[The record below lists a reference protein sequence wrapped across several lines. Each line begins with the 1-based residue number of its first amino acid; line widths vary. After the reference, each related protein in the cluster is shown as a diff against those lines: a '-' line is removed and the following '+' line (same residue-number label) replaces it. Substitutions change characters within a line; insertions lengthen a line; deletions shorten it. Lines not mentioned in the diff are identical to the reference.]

1 MPRLTNGTWVLIA
14 DGEKALFL
22 ENHGDD
28 DYPLLQVFREEE
40 HENPPA
46 REQGSDRPGRL
57 SDGPSGHRSAVQE
70 TDWHR
75 LEKDRFAADL
85 ADILY
90 RQAHRGRFQQ
100 IVLVASPATL
110 GELRHHLHAE
120 VRDRVIAEIDK
131 TLTGHPVDR
140 IEQIVVQAMQA
151 A

>member
-28 DYPLLQVFREEE
+28 DYPFLQVFREEE

-46 REQGSDRPGRL
+46 REQGSDRPGRY
-57 SDGPSGHRSAVQE
+57 SDGPSVQRSAVQD

-75 LEKDRFAADL
+75 LEKERFAADL
-85 ADILY
+85 AGILY
-90 RQAHRGRFQQ
+90 RQAHRGRFKH
-100 IVLVASPATL
+100 IVLVAAPATL
-110 GELRHHLHAE
+110 GELRHHLHVE

-131 TLTGHPVDR
+131 TLTGHPVDQ
-140 IEQIVVQAMQA
+140 IEKIVVENLHAT
-151 A
+151 